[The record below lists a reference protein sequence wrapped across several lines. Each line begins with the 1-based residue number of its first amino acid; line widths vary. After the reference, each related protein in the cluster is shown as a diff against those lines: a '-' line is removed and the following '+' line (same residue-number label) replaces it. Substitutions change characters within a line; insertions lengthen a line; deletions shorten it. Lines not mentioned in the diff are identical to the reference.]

1 MFLSATRGWNMLL
14 TAQQFW
20 SFRHNLTLVNG
31 KVIPHA
37 GDPLVGIPH
46 PVTPTSK
53 GAYIFM

>member
-1 MFLSATRGWNMLL
+1 MLL